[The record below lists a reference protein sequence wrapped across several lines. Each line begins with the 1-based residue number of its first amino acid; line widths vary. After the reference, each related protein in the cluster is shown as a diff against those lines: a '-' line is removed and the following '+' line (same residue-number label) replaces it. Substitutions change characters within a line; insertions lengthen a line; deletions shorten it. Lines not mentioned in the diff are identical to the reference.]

1 MSSHQLSSRLS
12 AQELNRLHDRAL
24 LQARTLRDAAIDD
37 FWRGV
42 NVALWARL
50 SSARR
55 ATTRLSHR
63 LQRHQEL
70 RNGPAPQGN

>member
-1 MSSHQLSSRLS
+1 MNAHQLSSRFN
-12 AQELNRLHDRAL
+12 AQELNRLHDQAL

-42 NVALWARL
+42 NAALWAEL

-63 LQRHQEL
+63 LLRHQQL
-70 RNGPAPQGN
+70 RSGPAPQGS